1 MMLDRVLVTTAA
13 RHRGPSVRTVGLQ
26 LLVSVTYVPQA
37 VALAV
42 GLTAMVEGDTS
53 RLGTALVAV
62 AALVVLRTCLTWLQA
77 RAARSLGAAV
87 RVQLRDE
94 ALRGALV
101 PAALHDPAR
110 RDGAL
115 RATLVDGVDGV
126 DAYVTR
132 YLPAVAQVLVLVP
145 VVALVL
151 VFVHPVA
158 GLVAGFAAA
167 AAVVVPM
174 AWRRAIRRRSWAHWD
189 TYEALGGDLLE
200 SLRGMTT
207 LRLLGTVPRARDR
220 LAERSDDLHR
230 ATVRTM
236 RVSLVDTALIDV
248 AVQGGALAAVA
259 LAVHDAAG
267 GGGAALTSYLV
278 LLLSSEVFRPVRDLS
293 RAWHA
298 GYLGTSAVGA
308 LVALGV
314 GASSTERDVPR
325 TGHVTDKE
333 ADLNAAGQATSGAL
347 VVEGLS
353 FTYPGAPGPVLDG
366 VTATFEVGAVTAV
379 VGPSGAGKSTL
390 LDVVLG
396 HLTPDRGRVH
406 RGDQPV
412 RPEDV
417 AVVTQRPVLFEGTVR
432 DNLGVGRLEADDAVL
447 LQACKQAGILDEVMA
462 MPGGLD
468 AHVAAAGATVSGGQR
483 QRLALARAIVA
494 DRPIVLADEPT
505 SALDGDAA
513 RAVTRALTNLARD
526 RVVVVVAHREESLE
540 GVSRVLEIAD
550 GRLVARQEVSA

>member
-1 MMLDRVLVTTAA
+1 MVLDRVLVTTAA
-13 RHRGPSVRTVGLQ
+13 RHRGPSTRAVGLQ

-42 GLTAMVEGDTS
+42 GLAAMVERDAP
-53 RLGTALVAV
+53 RLGAALAAV
-62 AALVVLRTCLTWLQA
+62 GSLVVLRAWLTWLQA

-101 PAALHDPAR
+101 PAALHDPER

-132 YLPAVAQVLVLVP
+132 YLPAVVQVLVLVP
-145 VVALVL
+145 LVALALAV
-151 VFVHPVA
+151 VHPLA
-158 GLVAGFAAA
+158 GLLAGTAAA
-167 AAVVVPM
+167 AAVLVPSG
-174 AWRRAIRRRSWAHWD
+174 WRRAIRRRSGEHWD
-189 TYEALGGDLLE
+189 TYEALGSDLLE
-200 SLRGMTT
+200 GLRGMTT
-207 LRLLGTVPRARDR
+207 LRLLGTVPQARAR

-259 LAVHDAAG
+259 LAVRDATG

-278 LLLSSEVFRPVRDLS
+278 LLLSGEAFRPIRDLS

-298 GYLGTSAVGA
+298 GYLGTSAIGS

-314 GASSTERDVPR
+314 GRESTPHEPVGAEAATDGVVDDTTAIAVVVDDV
-325 TGHVTDKE
+325 
-333 ADLNAAGQATSGAL
+333 
-347 VVEGLS
+347 S
-353 FTYPGAPGPVLDG
+353 FTYAGAPRPVVDG
-366 VTATFEVGAVTAV
+366 VTATFEVGEVTAV

-390 LDVVLG
+390 LDLVLG
-396 HLTPDRGRVH
+396 HLAPDRGRVH
-406 RGDQPV
+406 RGGRPV

-432 DNLGVGRLEADDAVL
+432 ENLRVGHPDADDAL
-447 LQACKQAGILDEVMA
+447 LLRACARAGILDEVLA

-468 AHVAAAGATVSGGQR
+468 ARVATAGATVSGGQR

-494 DRPIVLADEPT
+494 DRPVVLADEPT
-505 SALDGDAA
+505 SALDAENA
-513 RAVTRALTNLARD
+513 RAVTRALAELARD
-526 RVVVVVAHREESLE
+526 RVVVVVAHRDESLQ
-540 GVSRVLEIAD
+540 GVSRVLELAD
-550 GRLVARQEVSA
+550 GRLVVRQEAPA